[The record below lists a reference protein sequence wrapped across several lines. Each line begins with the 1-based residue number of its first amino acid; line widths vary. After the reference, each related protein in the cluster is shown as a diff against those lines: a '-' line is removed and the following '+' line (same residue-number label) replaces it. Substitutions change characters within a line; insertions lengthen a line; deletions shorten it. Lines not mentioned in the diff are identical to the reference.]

1 MVNFVL
7 NDLGGPAGKG
17 FDAGLKL
24 LVLPLYLNGLVTL
37 VRTRAAQQR
46 KATFFCVVR
55 IGLLLSLVYRNEK
68 NHRHTALLF
77 RLYHMSWI

>member
-1 MVNFVL
+1 MANFVL

-24 LVLPLYLNGLVTL
+24 LVLPLYLNGLVTPA
-37 VRTRAAQQR
+37 RTRAAQQR

-55 IGLLLSLVYRNEK
+55 IGLL
-68 NHRHTALLF
+68 NHYTTYLTKTEQQSYLIGEIR
-77 RLYHMSWI
+77 